1 MKNKKP
7 KKVSIKLEDID
18 PDEFKKRP
26 GENAQSVGKRKKEH
40 PRRAGWQEVQHVYDE
55 REGRR
60 LVNHMIEHQV
70 GLKAALKADPTFP
83 GHVAIYQWRYAQPE
97 FDKAIR
103 LAQAYVYE
111 CMGEGIA
118 DIVDD
123 TSQDIIHNER
133 GSMPNS
139 AAVLR
144 SRLRHDFRK
153 WLATDRVK
161 ELRSR
166 AGAITAED
174 AENGDSGKPEIRI
187 FLGDKEIKTAS

>member
-1 MKNKKP
+1 MTVKKTVKKP
-7 KKVSIKLEDID
+7 TKTTKKGATV
-18 PDEFKKRP
+18 
-26 GENAQSVGKRKKEH
+26 ENPQQIAKRKKED
-40 PRRAGWQEVQHVYDE
+40 PRRSNWKKAVHVYDE
-55 REGRR
+55 REGAR
-60 LVNHMIEHQV
+60 LIEYMIEHQV
-70 GLKAALKADPTFP
+70 GLTVALKADPTFP
-83 GHVAIYQWRYAQPE
+83 GHNAIYQWRYAQPE

-123 TSQDIIHNER
+123 TSQDIIQNER
-133 GSMPNS
+133 GAMPNS

-166 AGAITAED
+166 AGAIAAED
-174 AENGDSGKPEIRI
+174 SENGENGKPEIRI
-187 FLGDKEIKTAS
+187 FLGDREIKPTS

>member
-1 MKNKKP
+1 MTIKKVTKKATKKP
-7 KKVSIKLEDID
+7 QQDTKKV
-18 PDEFKKRP
+18 
-26 GENAQSVGKRKKEH
+26 GELKKEH
-40 PRRAGWQEVQHVYDE
+40 PRRKAWTKATYIYDE
-55 REGRR
+55 REGAR
-60 LVNHMIEHQV
+60 LIEHMIEHRV
-70 GLKAALKADPTFP
+70 GLTVALKADPTFP
-83 GHVAIYQWRYAQPE
+83 GHNAIYQWRYAQPE

-111 CMGEGIA
+111 TMGEEITK
-118 DIVDD
+118 IVDD

-133 GSMPNS
+133 GAMPNS

-144 SRLRHDFRK
+144 SRLRYDCRK
-153 WLATDRVK
+153 WLSTERVK

-174 AENGDSGKPEIRI
+174 GADGDSGKPEIRI